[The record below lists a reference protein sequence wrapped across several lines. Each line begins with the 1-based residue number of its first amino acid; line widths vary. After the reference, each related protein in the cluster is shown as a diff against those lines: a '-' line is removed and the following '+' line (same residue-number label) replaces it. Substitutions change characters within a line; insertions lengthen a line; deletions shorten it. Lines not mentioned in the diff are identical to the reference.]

1 MNIVLCAA
9 AGYFILSSAVRLL
22 GRRTASMI
30 APFDLVLL
38 PLFGG
43 ITSGAV
49 VGEDHSM
56 AGVLSSVFTIG
67 LMQVLVS
74 GAKAHFQLV
83 SRIIDDTPIV
93 VFELGHWQD
102 KRMLALRMTEQDVMA
117 AARQRGIERLEQIL
131 YAVSERGGKIA
142 IIEKKGE

>member
-56 AGVLSSVFTIG
+56 AGVTSHQCSRSALCKSSFPGQKLTSSWSAG
-67 LMQVLVS
+67 L
-74 GAKAHFQLV
+74 
-83 SRIIDDTPIV
+83 
-93 VFELGHWQD
+93 
-102 KRMLALRMTEQDVMA
+102 
-117 AARQRGIERLEQIL
+117 
-131 YAVSERGGKIA
+131 
-142 IIEKKGE
+142 